1 MTEEQAE
8 KMIEL
13 LEDMSSKLEDIRSNT
28 NELTNLS
35 IDMFVLDKIYELLKK
50 RD

>member
-13 LEDMSSKLEDIRSNT
+13 LEDMSSKLEDIKNNT
-28 NELTNLS
+28 NDLATLTTEPF
-35 IDMFVLDKIYELLKK
+35 ILDKILKLLKN
-50 RD
+50 RN